1 MSNAEL
7 LADARGEAVEDVLR
21 RFTAAEIERAPKFSK
36 HIPALRTADLESSG
50 VEGDLAWVRLR
61 NGRTF
66 FSPITHPSLRRQYPY
81 VADVLP
87 AAVNEDTF
95 LAAIDVVQRYITD
108 FAWPPAGLV
117 PEDGRANIIELGAYL
132 GHKTIRFAEELSGS
146 GGKVLAVEMM
156 PDNCT
161 ILRRNIEA
169 NGFGDVID
177 VIPVGVWNEHSVKIG
192 YSKGRQRNSIVP
204 IDKLEDG
211 ERIEIRTETLDWII
225 DTWGVKP
232 VDLVFVTVN
241 GVEVEAIEGFSPSS
255 HEVRAFFI
263 AAPYLDKS
271 RTTNATKCRDIL
283 AKHGYTL
290 MDVGNPNRVV
300 ARLG

>member
-1 MSNAEL
+1 M
-7 LADARGEAVEDVLR
+7 
-21 RFTAAEIERAPKFSK
+21 
-36 HIPALRTADLESSG
+36 
-50 VEGDLAWVRLR
+50 
-61 NGRTF
+61 
-66 FSPITHPSLRRQYPY
+66 RRQYPY

-87 AAVNEDTF
+87 SAVNEDTF

-117 PEDGRANIIELGAYL
+117 REDNRANIIELGAYL

-156 PDNCT
+156 PDNCA

-177 VIPVGVWNEHSVKIG
+177 VMPVGVWNEHSVKIG

-225 DTWGVKP
+225 DTWSVTP

-241 GVEVEAIEGFSPSS
+241 GVEVEILEASHPEERNVRSIFIVAEYNRKEGNNSDL
-255 HEVRAFFI
+255 HRN
-263 AAPYLDKS
+263 L
-271 RTTNATKCRDIL
+271 
-283 AKHGYTL
+283 L
-290 MDVGNPNRVV
+290 MKKDT
-300 ARLG
+300 